1 MNFRSITDLTE
12 LESLPDDA
20 KILVI
25 DGGTAKQISKENA
38 KFGGGGGNTIFYTT
52 DATTLYTDSGCTVAA
67 TAQEVFDACMNG
79 SAIMLGAGD
88 AAGYCRLLSLT
99 EWQDADGGATD
110 VANVAGVVCAICRT
124 SNSFA
129 LGTLASSSGGG
140 K

>member
-38 KFGGGGGNTIFYTT
+38 KFGGGSNTIFYTS
-52 DATTLYTDSGCTVAA
+52 DGETLYTDSGCTTAA
-67 TAQEVFDACMNG
+67 TAQEVFDACWNG
-79 SAIMLGAGD
+79 VALMTAGGYADMLV
-88 AAGYCRLLSLT
+88 LMQ
-99 EWQDADGGATD
+99 WQDADGGATD
-110 VANVAGVVCAICRT
+110 MTNVAGVIAYALFENTEICI
-124 SNSFA
+124 
-129 LGTLASSSGGG
+129 GTLASSSGGG

>member
-25 DGGTAKQISKENA
+25 DGGTAKQISKTNA

-79 SAIMLGAGD
+79 VALITIDGYADMLV
-88 AAGYCRLLSLT
+88 LMQ
-99 EWQDADGGATD
+99 WQDADGGATD
-110 VANVAGVVCAICRT
+110 MTNVAGIVAGLITDGGKVT
-124 SNSFA
+124 

>member
-38 KFGGGGGNTIFYTT
+38 KFGGGGGNTIFYTS
-52 DATTLYTDSGCTVAA
+52 DGSTLYTDSGCTTAA

-79 SAIMLGAGD
+79 VALMTMGGYADMLALERWQD
-88 AAGYCRLLSLT
+88 AAG
-99 EWQDADGGATD
+99 GVTD
-110 VANVAGVVCAICRT
+110 MTNVAGVIVYMVANR
-124 SNSFA
+124 A
-129 LGTLASSSGGG
+129 DVGLGTLASSSRGD

>member
-38 KFGGGGGNTIFYTT
+38 KFGGGGNTIFYTT
-52 DATTLYTDSGCTVAA
+52 DGSTLYTDSGCTTAA

-79 SAIMLGAGD
+79 VALMMYTSGAADMLILD
-88 AAGYCRLLSLT
+88 A
-99 EWQDADGGATD
+99 WQDADGGTTD
-110 VANVAGVVCAICRT
+110 MTNVAGVNVCYIIGFKYIAI
-124 SNSFA
+124 
-129 LGTLASSSGGG
+129 GTLASSSGGG